1 MILITTAL
9 NGRKKKIL
17 IMRNI
22 ITTLML
28 LVMTACNSQSTKLF
42 QVDKDNK
49 NDCGFLYFVESRN
62 VRPISADSIRFFL
75 NWDEKA
81 STKLLESK
89 VYPSGTN
96 LPTPTVFKNYG
107 KLYSSKKFNAYI
119 LLKICN
125 DSLGRDYKFIIRTY
139 TPDWEIIDSYV
150 LAVWNEHK
158 KEFYFGSIN
167 KNLIIERKREKSKVT
182 DIMQIMKNGKIIMTS
197 YTKS

>member
-1 MILITTAL
+1 MKNLIT
-9 NGRKKKIL
+9 IL
-17 IMRNI
+17 
-22 ITTLML
+22 L
-28 LVMTACNSQSTKLF
+28 LLATTACNSQSTKLF